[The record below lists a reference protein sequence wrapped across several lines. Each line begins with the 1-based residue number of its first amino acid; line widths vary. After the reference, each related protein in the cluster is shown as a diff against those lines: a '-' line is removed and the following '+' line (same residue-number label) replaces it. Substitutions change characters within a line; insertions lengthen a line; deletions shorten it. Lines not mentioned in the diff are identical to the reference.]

1 MENLP
6 EEMRLRRML
15 TSAKE
20 ILEEY
25 PGNRSLPNIVNNIE
39 ARLKFYENA
48 KNHD

>member
-15 TSAKE
+15 DSAKE
-20 ILEEY
+20 ILKEY

-39 ARLKFYENA
+39 ARLKFYESI
-48 KNHD
+48 KKP